1 MAVATKARFNAHK
14 ILTEGIKWSDEQQA
28 IFEAVATS
36 DRHIMIGA
44 VAGSGKTTS
53 IIGVVA
59 KIMLL
64 SQQLGTEIKVGV
76 RTFNSH
82 IADELNTKL
91 PSKVK
96 ATTAH
101 ALGLS
106 VMIGYYQTPFK
117 INEHKYKSIVKT
129 VTGNA
134 TDAINAYVGAVVSM
148 MQLTLTERTKDAMD
162 AMIDHFDLKCD
173 EDVSELP
180 LFDLVDTALNRGIEE
195 AENLNLDFADCIWL
209 PNILPVKV
217 PQKHILII
225 DEFQDTNAA
234 MLGLYVKAVADGGRL
249 IVFGDERQAIMGFG
263 GSDTEAWGRFKAR
276 FDPLE
281 LPLNTCYRCPT
292 THLDLARA
300 IVPSIRPRTNAPEGV
315 YEIVDPSDLVAKLR
329 PRDLV
334 ISRYTAPLVRLAMDL
349 VQANKQVKI
358 RGQEIGENL
367 SAIVKSARADFN
379 NFVADM
385 EAYKE
390 RRLDKLNGDNAEVFK
405 DKISAILYFWHT
417 HKNDVVDTQSFLD
430 RLNASFANTFDTDSI
445 ILSTVHKAKGSEA
458 KNVYILECN
467 KLPCLGAK
475 GWQNEQEINLQY
487 VALTRAKEGLF
498 LVPEN
503 SSYVTEV
510 FGGMRLG
517 TPVKVEAYY
526 DPDYVEPE
534 IVEETTLAIVNGV
547 VGRLYTRRND
557 RIKGD
562 ELWFYGE
569 FGKEVATDRFD
580 VEYLTDTD
588 SVPLLSDTVS
598 AIFVEE
604 AKHEPMRKFIDRQ
617 EWAEYMSEIY
627 GWEPII

>member
-1 MAVATKARFNAHK
+1 MTTTTEKKPRFNAQK
-14 ILTEGIKWSDEQQA
+14 ILTEYIRWSTEQLD
-28 IFEAVATS
+28 IFEAIVKS

-59 KIMLL
+59 KIKEWEK
-64 SQQLGTEIKVGV
+64 QLGSKIKVGV

-91 PSKVK
+91 PSDIK

-106 VMIGYYQTPFK
+106 VMIGYYTTPFK
-117 INEHKYKSIVKT
+117 INEHKYKNIVKS
-129 VTGNA
+129 VIGSA
-134 TDAINAYVGAVVSM
+134 TDSVIAYVLSVVNM
-148 MQLTLTERTKDAMD
+148 MQLTLTERNQDAMQD
-162 AMIDHFDLKCD
+162 MIDHFDLKCD
-173 EDVSELP
+173 EDVSQIP
-180 LFDLVDTALNRGIEE
+180 LFDWVDQTLTRGIEE
-195 AENLNLDFADCIWL
+195 AENLNLDFADCLWL

-276 FDPLE
+276 FNPLE

-292 THLDLARA
+292 SHLDLARA

-315 YEIVDPSDLVAKLR
+315 YEIVSPDDLVAKLR

-334 ISRYTAPLVRLAMDL
+334 ISRYTAPLVKLAMDL

-358 RGQEIGENL
+358 RGIEIGENL
-367 SAIVKSARADFN
+367 SGIVKGSKPSVD
-379 NFVADM
+379 NF
-385 EAYKE
+385 EANLAAYQKK
-390 RRLDKLNGDNAEVFK
+390 RLEKINGDSAEIFK
-405 DKISAILYFWHT
+405 DKIQAILHFWRT
-417 HKNDVVDTQSFLD
+417 YKDDVVDIQSFLD
-430 RLNASFANTFDTDSI
+430 RLNLTFANTFDTDSI

-458 KNVYILECN
+458 KNVFILECN

-487 VALTRAKEGLF
+487 VALTRAKEGLY
-498 LVPEN
+498 LVPE
-503 SSYVTEV
+503 SAEYVSKV
-510 FGGMRLG
+510 FGGMKLG
-517 TPVKVEAYY
+517 TPVVVKAYY
-526 DPDYVEPE
+526 DEDYVPHE
-534 IVEETTLAIVNGV
+534 IIEESNLAIVNGV
-547 VGRLYTRRND
+547 VGRL
-557 RIKGD
+557 IKRDD
-562 ELWFYGE
+562 ELHFYGE
-569 FGKEVATDRFD
+569 LGKKVDSDRFE
-580 VEYLTDTD
+580 VEYLTNTD
-588 SVPLLSDTVS
+588 SVPLLSDMVS
-598 AIFVEE
+598 AVFVEE
-604 AKHEPMRKFIDRQ
+604 SKYKPMRKFVNKL
-617 EWAEYMSEIY
+617 EWSEYMGEVY
-627 GWEPII
+627 GWEGIV

>member
-1 MAVATKARFNAHK
+1 MTKPRFNALK
-14 ILTEGIKWSDEQQA
+14 ILTDGIQWSTEQLD
-28 IFEAVATS
+28 IFEAIVTS

-53 IIGVVA
+53 IVGVVA
-59 KIMLL
+59 KINLWEK
-64 SQQLGTEIKVGV
+64 QLGTELKVGV

-106 VMIGYYQTPFK
+106 VMIGWYGTPFK
-117 INEHKYKSIVKT
+117 INEHKYKSIVKE
-129 VTGNA
+129 VIGKA
-134 TDAINAYVGAVVSM
+134 TDSVNAYVGAVVGM
-148 MQLTLTERTKDAMD
+148 TQLTLTERNQSAMT

-173 EDVSELP
+173 EDVSQLP
-180 LFDLVDTALNRGIEE
+180 LFDWVDQILDRGIAE
-195 AENLNLDFADCIWL
+195 AENLNLDFADCLWL

-234 MLGLYVKAVADGGRL
+234 MLGLYVKAVADGGRM

-276 FDPLE
+276 FNPLE
-281 LPLNTCYRCPT
+281 LPLTTCYRCPT
-292 THLDLARA
+292 SHLDLARA
-300 IVPSIRPRTNAPEGV
+300 IVPSIRPRTNAPEGIYDV
-315 YEIVDPSDLVAKLR
+315 VDPKDLVAKLR

-334 ISRYTAPLVRLAMDL
+334 ISRYTAPLVKLAMEL
-349 VQANKQVKI
+349 VRANKQVKI
-358 RGQEIGENL
+358 RGQDIGDNL
-367 SAIVKSARADFN
+367 STIVKSAKPNFHTFAADL
-379 NFVADM
+379 AT
-385 EAYKE
+385 YQKK
-390 RRLDKLNGDNAEVFK
+390 RLDKLDGDSAEVFK
-405 DKISAILYFWHT
+405 DKVKAILHFWRT
-417 HKNDVVDTQSFLD
+417 YRDDVADIQSFLS
-430 RLNASFANTFDTDSI
+430 RLNMTFANTFDTDSI

-467 KLPCLGAK
+467 KLPSLGAK

-498 LVPEN
+498 LVPE
-503 SSYVTEV
+503 SSDYVNKV

-517 TPVKVEAYY
+517 TPVVVKAYY
-526 DPDYVEPE
+526 DEDYVVPE
-534 IVEETTLAIVNGV
+534 IVEESTLAIVNGV
-547 VGRLYTRRND
+547 VGRL
-557 RIKGD
+557 IKRDDEG

-569 FGKEVATDRFD
+569 LGKQVARDRFE

-588 SVPLLSDTVS
+588 SVPLLDDMVT
-598 AIFVEE
+598 AIFVDRDSP
-604 AKHEPMRKFIDRQ
+604 KYKPWQKFEDKL
-617 EWAEYMSEIY
+617 EWQEYMSEVY
-627 GWEPII
+627 AWETIS

>member
-1 MAVATKARFNAHK
+1 MVATTTKSRFNAQK
-14 ILTEGIKWSDEQQA
+14 ILTEGINWSSEQQD
-28 IFEAVATS
+28 IFEAIVTS

-59 KIMLL
+59 KIMMWEK
-64 SQQLGTEIKVGV
+64 QLGTEIKVGV

-106 VMIGYYQTPFK
+106 VMIGYYGSPFK
-117 INEHKYKSIVKT
+117 INEHKYKNIAKHVLSDT
-129 VTGNA
+129 
-134 TDAINAYVGAVVSM
+134 TDAIREYVLSVVSM
-148 MQLTLTERTKDAMD
+148 MQLTLTDRNQEAME

-173 EDVSELP
+173 EDVSQLP
-180 LFDLVDTALNRGIEE
+180 IYNWVDAILNKGIEE
-195 AENLNLDFADCIWL
+195 AENLNLDFADCLWL

-276 FDPLE
+276 FNPLE
-281 LPLNTCYRCPT
+281 LPLTTCYRCPVS
-292 THLDLARA
+292 HLDLARA

-315 YEIVDPSDLVAKLR
+315 YEIVDPNDLVAKLR

-334 ISRYTAPLVRLAMDL
+334 ISRYAAPLVSLAMEL

-358 RGQEIGENL
+358 RGIEIGENL
-367 SAIVKSARADFN
+367 SSIIKSAKPAFNDFAADL
-379 NFVADM
+379 
-385 EAYKE
+385 EAYKGK
-390 RRLDKLNGDNAEVFK
+390 RLAKLDGDSADIFK
-405 DKISAILYFWHT
+405 DKISAILHFYNTYKH
-417 HKNDVVDTQSFLD
+417 DVVDTQSLLD
-430 RLNASFANTFDTDSI
+430 RIGMTFANTFDTDSI
-445 ILSTVHKAKGSEA
+445 ILSTIHKAKGSEA

-487 VALTRAKEGLF
+487 VALTRAKEGLY
-498 LVPEN
+498 LVPET
-503 SSYVTEV
+503 SQYVSQV

-517 TPVKVEAYY
+517 TPVRVEAYR

-534 IVEETTLAIVNGV
+534 IVEESSLAIINGV
-547 VGRLYTRRND
+547 AGRL
-557 RIKGD
+557 IKKDNGD
-562 ELWFYGE
+562 LWFYGE
-569 FGKEVATDRFD
+569 IGKD
-580 VEYLTDTD
+580 VGDEPFLIEYLPEGTSIPPHDGLTA
-588 SVPLLSDTVS
+588 V
-598 AIFVEE
+598 FVD
-604 AKHEPMRKFIDRQ
+604 KDKYKPPRKFESLE
-617 EWAEYMSEIY
+617 EWHEYMYEKW
-627 GWEPII
+627 GWEAIY

>member
-1 MAVATKARFNAHK
+1 MTPTTDKKPRFNAQK
-14 ILTEGIKWSDEQQA
+14 ILTEGIKWSTEQLD
-28 IFEAVATS
+28 IFEAIVNS

-59 KIMLL
+59 RINLWEKELR
-64 SQQLGTEIKVGV
+64 TELKVSV
-76 RTFNSH
+76 RTFNAH

-106 VMIGYYQTPFK
+106 VMIGYYTTPFK
-117 INEHKYKSIVKT
+117 INEHKYKAIAKSIIST
-129 VTGNA
+129 A
-134 TDAINAYVGAVVSM
+134 TDAITAYVLSVVNM
-148 MQLTLTERTKDAMD
+148 MQSTLTERNQNAMD
-162 AMIDHFDLKCD
+162 AMIEHFDLKCD
-173 EDVSELP
+173 EDVSQLP
-180 LFDLVDTALNRGIEE
+180 IFDWVEAILQRGIEE
-195 AENLNLDFADCIWL
+195 AENLNLDFADCLWL
-209 PNILPVKV
+209 PNIFNVKV

-234 MLGLYVKAVADGGRL
+234 MLGLYVKSVADGGRL

-281 LPLNTCYRCPT
+281 LPLTTCYRCPT
-292 THLDLARA
+292 SHLDLARA
-300 IVPSIRPRTNAPEGV
+300 IVPSIQPRTNAPEGV
-315 YEIVDPSDLVAKLR
+315 YEIVSPDDLVAKLR

-334 ISRYTAPLVRLAMDL
+334 ISRYTAPLVKLGMEL

-367 SAIVKSARADFN
+367 SGIVKGAKPDFN
-379 NFVADM
+379 KFVVDL
-385 EAYKE
+385 EVYKA
-390 RRLDKLNGDNAEVFK
+390 RRLTKLSGDNAEVFN
-405 DKISAILYFWHT
+405 DKISAVLHFWQT
-417 HKNDVVDTQSFLD
+417 YKDDVADIQSFID
-430 RLNASFANTFDTDSI
+430 RLNATFANTFDTDSI

-487 VALTRAKEGLF
+487 VALTRAKEGLY
-498 LVPEN
+498 LVPE
-503 SSYVTEV
+503 SPELVSKV

-517 TPVKVEAYY
+517 TPVVVKAYY
-526 DPDYVEPE
+526 DEDYVAPE
-534 IVEETTLAIVNGV
+534 IIEETTLAIVNGV
-547 VGRLYTRRND
+547 VGRL
-557 RIKGD
+557 IKKD
-562 ELWFYGE
+562 DSELWFYGE
-569 FGKEVATDRFD
+569 LGKKVDRDRFE
-580 VEYLTDTD
+580 VEYLTETN
-588 SVPLLSDTVS
+588 SVPLLSDMVS
-598 AIFVEE
+598 AVFVESD
-604 AKHEPMRKFIDRQ
+604 KYNPMRKFVDKL
-617 EWAEYMSEIY
+617 EWKEYMSDIY
-627 GWEPII
+627 EWDAIA

>member
-1 MAVATKARFNAHK
+1 MTTATTEKKARFNAQK
-14 ILTEGIKWSDEQQA
+14 ILTEGIQWSGEQKD
-28 IFEAVATS
+28 IFEAITTS

-59 KIMLL
+59 KIKEWEK
-64 SQQLGTEIKVGV
+64 QLGSKIKTGV

-91 PSKVK
+91 PSDIK

-106 VMIGYYQTPFK
+106 VMIGYYTTPFK
-117 INEHKYKSIVKT
+117 INEHKYKTIVKT
-129 VTGNA
+129 VIGSA
-134 TDAINAYVGAVVSM
+134 TDSVIAYVLSVVNM
-148 MQLTLTERTKDAMD
+148 MQLTLTERNQDAMEG
-162 AMIDHFDLKCD
+162 MIDHFDLKCD
-173 EDVSELP
+173 EDVSQLP
-180 LFDLVDTALNRGIEE
+180 LFDWVEQILTKGIEE
-195 AENLNLDFADCIWL
+195 AESLNLDFADCLWL

-276 FDPLE
+276 FNPLE
-281 LPLNTCYRCPT
+281 LPLTTCYRCPT
-292 THLDLARA
+292 SHLDLARA

-315 YEIVDPSDLVAKLR
+315 YEIVNPDDLVAKLR

-358 RGQEIGENL
+358 RGIEIGENL
-367 SAIVKSARADFN
+367 SGIVKGAKTDFN
-379 NFVADM
+379 DFEKSL

-390 RRLDKLNGDNAEVFK
+390 RRLEKINGDNAEIFK
-405 DKISAILYFWHT
+405 DKIDAILHFWRT
-417 HKNDVVDTQSFLD
+417 YKDDVVDIQSFLS
-430 RLNASFANTFDTDSI
+430 RLNLTFANTFDTDSI

-458 KNVYILECN
+458 KNVFILECN

-487 VALTRAKEGLF
+487 VALTRAKEGLY
-498 LVPEN
+498 LVPE
-503 SSYVTEV
+503 SSEYVSKV
-510 FGGMRLG
+510 FGGMRLS
-517 TPVKVEAYY
+517 TPVVLPADF
-526 DPDYVEPE
+526 DPDYVVPE

-547 VGRLYTRRND
+547 VGRL
-557 RIKGD
+557 IKRDD

-569 FGKEVATDRFD
+569 FGKVVDCDRFE

-588 SVPLLSDTVS
+588 SVPLLSDVAS
-598 AIFVEE
+598 AVFVKES
-604 AKHEPMRKFIDRQ
+604 KYKPMRKFGDKL
-617 EWAEYMSEIY
+617 EWQEYMSEVY
-627 GWEPII
+627 GWEAIS

>member
-1 MAVATKARFNAHK
+1 MTTTTTTKPRFNALK
-14 ILTEGIKWSDEQQA
+14 TLTEYINWSTEQLD
-28 IFEAVATS
+28 IFEAIVTS

-59 KIMLL
+59 KIKVWEKE
-64 SQQLGTEIKVGV
+64 LGAKLKTGV

-91 PSKVK
+91 PSDIK

-106 VMIGYYQTPFK
+106 VMIGYYTTPFK
-117 INEHKYKSIVKT
+117 INEHKYKNIVKA
-129 VTGNA
+129 VLGSA
-134 TDAINAYVGAVVSM
+134 TDSVIAYVLSVVNM
-148 MQLTLTERTKDAMD
+148 MQLTLTERNQEAMEG
-162 AMIDHFDLKCD
+162 MIDHFDLKCD
-173 EDVSELP
+173 DDVSKLP
-180 LFDLVDTALNRGIEE
+180 LFDLVEQILNKGIEE
-195 AENLNLDFADCIWL
+195 AENLNLDFADCLWL

-276 FDPLE
+276 FNPLE
-281 LPLNTCYRCPT
+281 LPLTTCYRCPT
-292 THLDLARA
+292 SHLDLARA
-300 IVPSIRPRTNAPEGV
+300 IVPSIRPRTNAPEGI
-315 YEIVDPSDLVAKLR
+315 YDIVDPDELVAKLR

-334 ISRYTAPLVRLAMDL
+334 ISRYTAPLVALAMNL

-358 RGQEIGENL
+358 RGIEIGENL
-367 SAIVKSARADFN
+367 SAIVKSAKPSVD
-379 NFVADM
+379 NFEENLVA
-385 EAYKE
+385 YRK
-390 RRLDKLNGDNAEVFK
+390 RRLEKIEGDNAEIFK
-405 DKISAILYFWHT
+405 DKISAILHFWRT
-417 HKNDVVDTQSFLD
+417 YRDDIVDIQGFLS
-430 RLNASFANTFDTDSI
+430 RLNMTFANTFDTDSI

-458 KNVYILECN
+458 KNVFILECN

-487 VALTRAKEGLF
+487 VALTRAKEGLY
-498 LVPEN
+498 LVPE
-503 SSYVTEV
+503 SAEYVTQV

-517 TPVKVEAYY
+517 TPVVVKAYY
-526 DPDYVEPE
+526 DEDYIEPE
-534 IVEETTLAIVNGV
+534 IIEESNLAIVNGV
-547 VGRLYTRRND
+547 VGRL
-557 RIKGD
+557 IKRDD
-562 ELWFYGE
+562 ELLFYGE
-569 FGKEVATDRFD
+569 LGKKVDNDRFD

-588 SVPLLSDTVS
+588 SVPLLSEFAT
-598 AIFVEE
+598 AIFVDES
-604 AKHEPMRKFIDRQ
+604 KYKPMRKFVDKH
-617 EWAEYMSEIY
+617 EWNEYMSDVY
-627 GWEPII
+627 GWEAIA